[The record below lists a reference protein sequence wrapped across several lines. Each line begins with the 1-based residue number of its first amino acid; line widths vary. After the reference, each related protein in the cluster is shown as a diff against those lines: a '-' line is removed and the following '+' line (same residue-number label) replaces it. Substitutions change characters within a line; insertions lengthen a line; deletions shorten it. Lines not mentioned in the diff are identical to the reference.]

1 MNKRLLKRILPLI
14 AVLVLA
20 SWPVTQVYAHPSTD
34 GEVNEGTFQEKTIEA
49 SAASDTVAVQTIE
62 APEGVMPSRVFVI
75 ENREI
80 VTEETWREMRT
91 AQDAAEKAASGSE
104 TTSSAGTIKA
114 KATGMPARF
123 IVVDEN
129 DKIVEI
135 WSNTTGMKRG
145 FYSLRVREESLQGSE
160 HPFTQEILA
169 QYNGLLGQVD
179 WTQTDQVYSLALD
192 GQGS

>member
-20 SWPVTQVYAHPSTD
+20 SWPVTQVYAHPYTD
-34 GEVNEGTFQEKTIEA
+34 DEAGEGTTQEQIVEA
-49 SAASDTVAVQTIE
+49 SAASDTVATQTIE
-62 APEGVMPSRVFVI
+62 APDGVLPSRVFVI

-80 VTEETWREMRT
+80 VTEETWREMRGSP
-91 AQDAAEKAASGSE
+91 DAAEKAASGSE
-104 TTSSAGTIKA
+104 TTSSAGTVKA

-123 IVVDEN
+123 IAVDEN
-129 DKIVEI
+129 DKIVGI

-145 FYSLRVREESLQGSE
+145 FYSLRVKEESLQGSG

-169 QYNGLLGQVD
+169 QYNQLLGQVD